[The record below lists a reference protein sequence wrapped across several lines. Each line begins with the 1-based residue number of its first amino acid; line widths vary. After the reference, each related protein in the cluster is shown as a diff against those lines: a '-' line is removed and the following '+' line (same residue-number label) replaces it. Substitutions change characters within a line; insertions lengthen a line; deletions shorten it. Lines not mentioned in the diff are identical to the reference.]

1 MKRELCLSPWFALSA
16 YAFSTEVVASKDGY
30 TILHTPEGIAQGEGV
45 PASSA
50 SRTKEPIGP
59 SRQEYTLWEFSQ
71 ASEGRS

>member
-16 YAFSTEVVASKDGY
+16 YAFSTEVVARKDGY
-30 TILHTPEGIAQGEGV
+30 TILHTPGGTAQGEGV
-45 PASSA
+45 LTSHASGN
-50 SRTKEPIGP
+50 KEPLGP